1 MKKYMP
7 FMMFIVSLVM
17 IISMSGCVAE
27 NTSNNRIDIQHTE
40 EQTAIQ
46 TEGTTVAKTTTDVKT
61 TTEVN
66 LPVSFEEVV
75 KAELEQNPDI
85 IGGMFADLNSDGVDE
100 VIFSV
105 DTPMGI
111 MYTINYFVNNE
122 LIKTG
127 EIYYFGYW
135 MNEDEINPEIR
146 VYSDNGISFYCAEK
160 TYSIKDV
167 ASINGV
173 EITTY
178 YQMGGAPLPCEVN
191 ILTYNNADCSDE
203 VIAEM
208 NKIFNC
214 AKEKIEK
221 CELIKVYPIEMQW
234 SRSDYLK

>member
-1 MKKYMP
+1 MKKL
-7 FMMFIVSLVM
+7 ILSLLILTM
-17 IISMSGCVAE
+17 LTGCVSE
-27 NTSNNRIDIQHTE
+27 PVKQE
-40 EQTAIQ
+40 EVT
-46 TEGTTVAKTTTDVKT
+46 TTNEDVVTTVETTVKT
-61 TTEVN
+61 TTEIN

-85 IGGMFADLNSDGVDE
+85 IGGMFADLNSDGIDE
-100 VIFSV
+100 VVFSV

-135 MNEDEINPEIR
+135 MNKEEISPEIR

-167 ASINGV
+167 ASVNGV
-173 EITTY
+173 EITAY
-178 YQMGGAPLPCEVN
+178 YQMDGASTPCEVN
-191 ILTYNNADCSDE
+191 VLTYNNADRSDE
-203 VIAEM
+203 VIVEM
-208 NKIFNC
+208 DGIFNRT
-214 AKEKIEK
+214 KEKIEK
-221 CELIKVYPIEMQW
+221 CELINVYPIEMQW

>member
-1 MKKYMP
+1 
-7 FMMFIVSLVM
+7 MMFIVSLVM

-27 NTSNNRIDIQHTE
+27 NTSDDRIDIQYTE

-46 TEGTTVAKTTTDVKT
+46 KEGTTVAKTTTAVKT
-61 TTEVN
+61 TTEIN

-85 IGGMFADLNSDGVDE
+85 IGGMFADLNSDGIDE
-100 VIFSV
+100 VVFSV

-135 MNEDEINPEIR
+135 MNKEEISPEIR

-167 ASINGV
+167 ASVNGV
-173 EITTY
+173 EITAY
-178 YQMGGAPLPCEVN
+178 YQMDGAPLPCDVN
-191 ILTYNNADCSDE
+191 VITYQKANCSDE
-203 VIAEM
+203 EIIEMDKAFKRTKDNIA
-208 NKIFNC
+208 
-214 AKEKIEK
+214 K
-221 CELIKVYPIEMQW
+221 CELVNVYPIEMQW
-234 SRSDYLK
+234 ARSDYL

>member
-27 NTSNNRIDIQHTE
+27 NTSDDRIDIQYTE

-46 TEGTTVAKTTTDVKT
+46 KEGTTVAKTTTAVKT
-61 TTEVN
+61 TTEIN

-85 IGGMFADLNSDGVDE
+85 IGGMFADLNSDGIDE
-100 VIFSV
+100 VVFSV

-135 MNEDEINPEIR
+135 MNKEEISPEIR

-167 ASINGV
+167 ASVNGV
-173 EITTY
+173 EITAY
-178 YQMGGAPLPCEVN
+178 YQMDGAPLPCDVN
-191 ILTYNNADCSDE
+191 VITYQKANCSDE
-203 VIAEM
+203 EIIEMDKAFKRTKDNIA
-208 NKIFNC
+208 
-214 AKEKIEK
+214 K
-221 CELIKVYPIEMQW
+221 CELVNVYPIEMQW
-234 SRSDYLK
+234 ARSDYL

>member
-1 MKKYMP
+1 
-7 FMMFIVSLVM
+7 MMFIVSLVM

-27 NTSNNRIDIQHTE
+27 NTSDDRIDIQYTE

-46 TEGTTVAKTTTDVKT
+46 KEGTTVAKTTTAVKT
-61 TTEVN
+61 TTEIN

-85 IGGMFADLNSDGVDE
+85 IGGMFADLNSDGIDE
-100 VIFSV
+100 VVFSV

-135 MNEDEINPEIR
+135 MNKEEISPEIR

-167 ASINGV
+167 ASVNGV
-173 EITTY
+173 EITAY
-178 YQMGGAPLPCEVN
+178 YQMDGAPLPCDVN
-191 ILTYNNADCSDE
+191 VITYQKANCSDE
-203 VIAEM
+203 EIIEMDKAFKRTKDNIA
-208 NKIFNC
+208 
-214 AKEKIEK
+214 K
-221 CELIKVYPIEMQW
+221 CELVNVYPIEMQW
-234 SRSDYLK
+234 TRNDYL